1 MLAIDS
7 ASLPGCYRI
16 GTIGT
21 SQQQISTPRRALA
34 CLVVVC
40 ALMASVT
47 LACGIHEHSD
57 THCCDLCHFGFLPW
71 VEAAPPPSA
80 MPLVASEWQPR
91 FNSTGRIVEQT
102 SVTSRGRA
110 P

>member
-40 ALMASVT
+40 ALLASLT

-71 VEAAPPPSA
+71 VQATPPPGA
-80 MPLVASEWQPR
+80 LPLLASEWQLR
-91 FNSTGRIVEQT
+91 FYPTDNIVDGT
-102 SVTSRGRA
+102 IVASRGRA
-110 P
+110 